1 MPQEQFGMQSPS
13 NDKATMSAHYSGMV
27 ALFIKLLFQCGGH
40 QLVEAVQCGLQI
52 FDDIRGQ
59 FVGIG

>member
-1 MPQEQFGMQSPS
+1 
-13 NDKATMSAHYSGMV
+13 MSVHYSGMV
-27 ALFIKLLFQCGGH
+27 ALFIKLLFQRGH